1 MPAVSAR
8 WLAVYWDIPTGGWAH
23 GKPADMSD
31 LAGDLPGLIRALER
45 TTERVRTYERTAHA
59 EGLSF
64 SPTRCALPTPLLEE
78 DDRER
83 EGAVD
88 IAELIGPSRGG
99 T

>member
-1 MPAVSAR
+1 VAR
-8 WLAVYWDIPTGGWAH
+8 RLLEHTNRRLGARQAGRHVGLGGGIARVNPRV
-23 GKPADMSD
+23 G
-31 LAGDLPGLIRALER
+31 E

-64 SPTRCALPTPLLEE
+64 SPTRCVLPTPLLEE
-78 DDRER
+78 DNRER